1 MPRAATAP
9 RTPAP
14 GHKVAVRVA
23 FAGGSGSSVYVCA
36 RVRAS
41 AREQLD
47 RTNLP
52 SHKGMICWEGGLN
65 AERVA
70 TLAAAQFPAMRS
82 LATLAIWCLP
92 FLLTAQDCYFTFL
105 TEQGWQPG
113 QPWQTGRR
121 VSLHPSGNVSFSL
134 PSFGMGYGQ
143 LAPDGALLWDR
154 RVVHNNPSTIITP
167 YFPVPRPGGG
177 HLLHGRFEP
186 ADNWFDNNNPCIVA
200 VAPNGAADWARIYM
214 TDSTDM
220 GGSGLRIFKLDE
232 LPSGDIMMTGT
243 ARQALALARLGPDGV
258 PIWHK
263 RYLLPGSGFAL
274 TTISSLVEPDGSM
287 TVVGMVNQG
296 DMSLVRV
303 AGDGS
308 VVWSYA
314 YAMSGSQYPTGM
326 VKAADGTYFVSSGYT
341 GALGF
346 LTHFNSD
353 GTLDWQKRL
362 NAPPARLQLLN
373 NGDLLASGGV
383 DAPGLMRIS
392 PAGVVLQTWT
402 TMIPG
407 TSHELIAARND
418 SVFVL
423 HRDQVNQSDSW
434 SALNV
439 GTTVDN
445 LTCAFNPADLPL
457 SFQEPMPTLV
467 SSTITSFPDQMKTW
481 TMNVGFGLTVAQLD
495 VQAAASSGPA
505 RPGFTYTV
513 YTDALN
519 NGGTVSG
526 TLTRTLTFDP
536 LLTYESAS
544 LAPTTVTANTLTWTG
559 AAAVAGYDNSPINV
573 QFTVP
578 PDVQLLGTE
587 LTTTFTASQGA
598 PETDLANNTTTITRI
613 ITGSYDPNDKLV
625 QPAGMFNLET
635 DTVLNYTIRFQNT
648 GNDTAFTVV
657 VLDTLPPQV
666 DAATFRLGATSHPC
680 TYTLAGSGIITFTF
694 ADILLP
700 DSNTNEAL
708 SHGLVDFSARPMQ
721 PVALGQVITNTADI
735 YFDFNPPIHTPEASV
750 VVVDET
756 GISATPVPGVLSV
769 YPVPARA
776 VLSAVLPEGF
786 RPQAVVAIGM
796 DGRRLPL
803 TRTATQR
810 MNPEWNVEHL
820 APGTYVLQVTD
831 AEGQRLAAR
840 FTKE

>member
-1 MPRAATAP
+1 
-9 RTPAP
+9 
-14 GHKVAVRVA
+14 
-23 FAGGSGSSVYVCA
+23 
-36 RVRAS
+36 
-41 AREQLD
+41 
-47 RTNLP
+47 
-52 SHKGMICWEGGLN
+52 
-65 AERVA
+65 
-70 TLAAAQFPAMRS
+70 MRIHTI
-82 LATLAIWCLP
+82 LITWCIP

-113 QPWQTGRR
+113 QGWQTGRQ

-143 LAPDGALLWDR
+143 LAPDGALVWDR
-154 RVVHNNPSTIITP
+154 RVVHNDPATMITP
-167 YFPVPRPGGG
+167 DFPAPRLGGG
-177 HLLHGRFEP
+177 HLLHGRFDP
-186 ADNWFDNNNPCIVA
+186 YDDQTVNGNPCIVA
-200 VAPNGAADWARIYM
+200 VAPNGAVDWARIYM

-220 GGSGLRIFKLDE
+220 GSAGLRILKLDE
-232 LPSGDIMMTGT
+232 LPSGDILMTGF
-243 ARQALALARLGPDGV
+243 ARAALALARLGPDGV
-258 PIWHK
+258 PLWHM
-263 RYLLPGSGFAL
+263 RYELPGIGFDLPA
-274 TTISSLVEPDGSM
+274 TSSLVEPDGSM
-287 TVVGMVNQG
+287 TLAARVSEQG
-296 DMSLVRV
+296 DLLFMRV

-308 VVWSYA
+308 VNWSHT
-314 YAMSGSQYPTGM
+314 YAMSGSHYPTGI
-326 VKAADGTYFVSSGYT
+326 VKAADGTYYISTVYT
-341 GALGF
+341 PTLGF

-362 NAPPARLQLLN
+362 SAAPSRLQLLN

-383 DAPGLMRIS
+383 DMPGLMRIS
-392 PAGVVLQTWT
+392 QAGVVLQTWS

-407 TSHELIAARND
+407 ASHELIAARND

-423 HRDQVNQSDSW
+423 HRDQAFGSDSW

-439 GTTVDN
+439 GTTVDD
-445 LTCAFNPADLPL
+445 LDCAFNPADLPL

-526 TLTRTLTFDP
+526 PLTRTLTFDP

-544 LAPTTVTANTLTWTG
+544 ITPTTVTANSLTWTG
-559 AAAVAGYDNSPINV
+559 AAAVTGYDNSPISV

-587 LTTTFTASQGA
+587 LTTTFTASQGGL
-598 PETDLANNTTTITRI
+598 ETDLTNNTTTITRI

-625 QPAGMFNLET
+625 RPAGMFDLES

-657 VLDTLPPQV
+657 VRDTLPPQV

-680 TYTLAGSGIITFTF
+680 TYSLTGSGIVTFTF
-694 ADILLP
+694 ANILLP

-708 SHGLVDFSARPMQ
+708 SHGLVDFSVRPMQ
-721 PVALGQVITNTADI
+721 PLALGQVITNTADI

-750 VVVDET
+750 VVVDQT
-756 GISATPVPGVLSV
+756 GIFTMAAPGVLSV

-776 VLSAVLPEGF
+776 VLSAMLPEGF
-786 RPQAVVAIGM
+786 RPQTVMAVGM
-796 DGRRLPL
+796 DGRRMPL
-803 TRTATQR
+803 SRTATQR

-831 AEGQRLAAR
+831 AEGQRFTAR